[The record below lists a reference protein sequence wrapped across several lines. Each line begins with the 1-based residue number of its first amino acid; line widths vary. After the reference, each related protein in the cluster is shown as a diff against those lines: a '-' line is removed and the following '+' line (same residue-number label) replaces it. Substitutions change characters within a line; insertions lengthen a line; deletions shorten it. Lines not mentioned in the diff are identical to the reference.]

1 MTSFSTTAAVVD
13 TRVHWVGP
21 RSRCFRRPGFFV
33 KLFVFRS
40 AISSGDLVTTII
52 AYISGI
58 ICVRYSLA
66 LFLRGFATGLQAAGA
81 YWYCSATLQ

>member
-1 MTSFSTTAAVVD
+1 MTSFSTKAAVVD
-13 TRVHWVGP
+13 TRMHWVGP

-40 AISSGDLVTTII
+40 VISSGDLVTTII